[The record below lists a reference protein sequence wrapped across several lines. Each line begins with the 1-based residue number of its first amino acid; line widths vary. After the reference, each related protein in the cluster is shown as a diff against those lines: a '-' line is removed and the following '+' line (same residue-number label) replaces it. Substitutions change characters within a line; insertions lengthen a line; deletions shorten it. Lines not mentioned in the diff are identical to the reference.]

1 MKETKKGNLI
11 YVKNIRYGL
20 NDIIGS
26 KKLKTLELTLKN
38 ELKKLKLKTEL
49 LLRNYS
55 GDILL

>member
-1 MKETKKGNLI
+1 LKETKKGNLI

-38 ELKKLKLKTEL
+38 ELKKL
-49 LLRNYS
+49 
-55 GDILL
+55 